1 MKARLLQRGY
11 VNRKVLFYLASPFL
25 SLAACFAQ
33 VTHASPTCSLKIQ
46 SLRSAVPFSS
56 LPQNDQKKVLRAL
69 SDDIIEMSEIDIAS
83 QFSSH
88 AKYRNYFVRHLEFET
103 VAKKDATKRLLL
115 LRYHSNTMC
124 GEHENCP
131 VWIVH
136 IAHGKA
142 ESMVP
147 WQKEL
152 GTSAGGGWALGV
164 QPSLTSYP
172 NLILLTHLSST
183 QTALACYQASK
194 NNYLRVACAPECAQL
209 LEHGDPDTGG
219 Q

>member
-1 MKARLLQRGY
+1 M
-11 VNRKVLFYLASPFL
+11 NRKVLLYVVFPLL

-33 VTHASPTCSLKIQ
+33 VTSASPTCSIKIQ
-46 SLRSAVPFSS
+46 SLRSAAPFSS
-56 LPQNDQKKVLRAL
+56 LATDEQKKILRAL

-88 AKYRNYFVRHLEFET
+88 AKYRDYFVRHLEFET
-103 VAKKDATKRLLL
+103 AAETSATERLLV

-136 IAHGKA
+136 LAHGKA

-152 GTSAGGGWALGV
+152 GTSAGGGWAIGV
-164 QPSLTSYP
+164 QPSLTNYP
-172 NLILLTHLSST
+172 DLILLTHLSST